1 MIVFVG
7 WIAGTVMALVFLAV
21 LPPLPDIACVLLGL
35 VCGLIGILAGRAF
48 TERQNAK
55 GRR

>member
-21 LPPLPDIACVLLGL
+21 LPPLPDIACVLLGF